1 MDTASP
7 PPESQSPIAPPASTS
22 STQTINAPPPTAVAG
37 PSTMPIQP
45 PIGPQPTAPNAL
57 GNHAPPALP
66 PFQPA
71 LMGIVP
77 PPVQPAPPPDITQDR
92 WDRMSVLFQAIRDNA
107 RTYEFPAPS
116 VAALE
121 SVLVRLYLESP
132 MGGGA
137 SEVPLVADDLTRT
150 HAGAMNVG

>member
-1 MDTASP
+1 MEATSP
-7 PPESQSPIAPPASTS
+7 APESQSPVAPPASTS

-37 PSTMPIQP
+37 PSTMPVQS
-45 PIGPQPTAPNAL
+45 PIGPQTTVPNAL
-57 GNHAPPALP
+57 GSHAPPVLP
-66 PFQPA
+66 PFQSA

-77 PPVQPAPPPDITQDR
+77 PVQPVAPPDIMQDR

-107 RTYEFPAPS
+107 RTFEFPAPS

-137 SEVPLVADDLTRT
+137 SEVPLVVNGLTRT